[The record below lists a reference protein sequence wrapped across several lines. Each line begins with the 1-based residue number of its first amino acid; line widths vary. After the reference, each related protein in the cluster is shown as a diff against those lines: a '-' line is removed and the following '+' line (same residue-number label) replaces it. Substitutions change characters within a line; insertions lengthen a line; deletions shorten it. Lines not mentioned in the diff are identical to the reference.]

1 MPNFHFRSCLN
12 SDFRLKKSNISVFRL
27 AKIAHFRFPPNW
39 QPPPPL
45 FGLTVY
51 QFLMMIQPFNHA
63 QAVDALPF
71 DRGVTRIDLA
81 LREAQRNFFTPAM
94 GARLSAAKIVIVL
107 TDGKQTTGRADY
119 VNPATVAQELRDAG
133 ISTIVVGMGSGK
145 TLYARM
151 RVNKLHEIFSVFV
164 DFTSN

>member
-1 MPNFHFRSCLN
+1 
-12 SDFRLKKSNISVFRL
+12 
-27 AKIAHFRFPPNW
+27 
-39 QPPPPL
+39 
-45 FGLTVY
+45 
-51 QFLMMIQPFNHA
+51 MMIQPFNHA

-133 ISTIVVGMGSGK
+133 ISTMVVGMGTGK
-145 TLYARM
+145 TVYLTPF
-151 RVNKLHEIFSVFV
+151 NFLCL
-164 DFTSN
+164 